1 MRFSTPQMLLGARM
15 NRKSNLLSMAAIL
28 FLAGCKG
35 GDEDT
40 GLPNTLPEAN
50 AGDDQTVSAN
60 EIVELSGAASFDQD
74 GDELTFHWSFEH
86 VPEGSSLQDAS
97 DVFSANASTDSV
109 NTTFSPDAIGTF
121 VVNLVV
127 NDGRSDS
134 TVDFVIVNT
143 ETPSLLPTAMAGD
156 DMSGEVGASVSLDGS
171 ASFDPEGR
179 ELSYGWSLV
188 QKPAESTATNVTDS
202 TMATTSFSPDER
214 GVYIFNLVVNNGLTD
229 SPADSVILTV
239 TGEDGAPVASAGEDQ
254 SAEDCAFIQVSG
266 SASVDPDGDTLQYH
280 WELQSK
286 PSGSAAT
293 NDSFSDRNAESPT
306 FWADWAGDYVL
317 SLTVSDG
324 ANWSLTDMVKLSI
337 SERATNTPPTVVITN
352 LATVSGGET
361 ECAED
366 GYVYDCEDCDDQTVE
381 LGPNVTITDP
391 DSDPYTVV
399 WEMTSGSGVI
409 ATPAT
414 VNTNVR
420 LENIEA
426 TEPNVC
432 DSNEWT
438 LSLTV
443 TDCTTASTTTTTT
456 VTVDCCGIESTN

>member
-1 MRFSTPQMLLGARM
+1 MRLLTPQMPLGARM
-15 NRKSNLLSMAAIL
+15 HRKSHFLSIAAIL
-28 FLAGCKG
+28 LLVGCKG
-35 GDEDT
+35 AEEDT

-50 AGDDQTVSAN
+50 AGDDQLVSAN
-60 EIVELSGAASFDQD
+60 EVVALSGAASFDQD

-86 VPEGSSLQDAS
+86 VPEGSNLKEAS
-97 DVFSANASTDSV
+97 DVFSANASVESMT
-109 NTTFSPDAIGTF
+109 TTFSPDAVGTF

-127 NDGRSDS
+127 NDGRADS
-134 TVDFVIVNT
+134 AVDFLIVNT
-143 ETPSLLPTAMAGD
+143 ESPSLLPTAMAGD
-156 DMSGEVGASVSLDGS
+156 DMTGEVGTSVSLDGS

-179 ELSYGWSLV
+179 ALSYGWNLI
-188 QKPAESTATNVTDS
+188 QKPAASTAANVTDP
-202 TMATTSFSPDER
+202 TTAITGFSPDER
-214 GVYIFNLVVNNGLTD
+214 GVYIFNLVVNNGLAD
-229 SPADSVILTV
+229 SPADSVILTA

-254 SAEDCAFIQVSG
+254 VAEDCAFLQVSG
-266 SASVDPDGDTLQYH
+266 SASVDPDGDPLQYH

-286 PSGSAAT
+286 PTGSAAS
-293 NDSFSDRNAESPT
+293 NDNFSDRNVESPT

-324 ANWSLTDMVKLSI
+324 TNWSLTDMVKLSL
-337 SERATNTPPTVVITN
+337 SERATNTPPTVEIAN
-352 LATVSGGET
+352 LATVTGGET
-361 ECAED
+361 VCVED
-366 GYVYDCEDCDDQTVE
+366 GYVYDCEDCEDQTVE

-391 DSDPYTVV
+391 DSDPYTVI
-399 WEMTSGSGVI
+399 WEMTAGSGVI
-409 ATPAT
+409 ATPTA

-443 TDCTTASTTTTTT
+443 TDCTTAASTTTTT
-456 VTVDCCGIESTN
+456 VTVDCCGIE